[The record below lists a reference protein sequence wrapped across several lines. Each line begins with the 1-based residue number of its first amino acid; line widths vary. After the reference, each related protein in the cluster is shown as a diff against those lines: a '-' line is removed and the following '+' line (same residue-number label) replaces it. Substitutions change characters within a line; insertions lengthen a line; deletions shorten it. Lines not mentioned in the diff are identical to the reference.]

1 MNLALSGMSE
11 EYELADTASYLEV
24 EPELWFKWS
33 GKERSDYICKFN
45 ELTIS
50 DVMKKKTITVNRQHA
65 QEEALEWK
73 EYKIPTFY

>member
-11 EYELADTASYLEV
+11 EYELADIASYLEV

-33 GKERSDYICKFN
+33 GKERSEYISAN

-50 DVMKKKTITVNRQHA
+50 DVMKKKDYYS
-65 QEEALEWK
+65 K
-73 EYKIPTFY
+73 